1 MTPAAGLE
9 RLKELYGE
17 ENGKE
22 LDASMVA
29 FPNKL
34 KKLAATIPTRNSGPF
49 PLIHV
54 DFGFWNVVVDD
65 DYKILGLI
73 DWESAH
79 VQPWESVRFPLCV
92 GPSPAPMGPPQWYD
106 AGGVPLTEDLK
117 KGLEEEKDYVDAVR
131 RYEEAR
137 GLSPTLS
144 NVLGDR
150 AGQDLAYALHCYGE
164 GMHGWYSRIL
174 DIHHE
179 RWSGGI

>member
-1 MTPAAGLE
+1 MA
-9 RLKELYGE
+9 
-17 ENGKE
+17 
-22 LDASMVA
+22 A
-29 FPNKL
+29 FPTRL

-49 PLIHV
+49 PLVHV

-79 VQPWESVRFPLCV
+79 IQPWERVRFPLCV
-92 GPSPAPMGPPQWYD
+92 EPSPAPMGPSIWYD
-106 AGGVPLTEDLK
+106 ADGVPLTEHLK
-117 KGLEEEKDYVDAVR
+117 EGLEEEKSYVNAVR

-144 NVLGDR
+144 DVLGDR
-150 AGQDLAYALHCYGE
+150 AGQDLAYVLHCYCE
-164 GMHGWYSRIL
+164 GTHGWHSRIL

-179 RWSGGI
+179 RWRGGNKALEAA